1 MENAPMRMLMG
12 LILFAASGAAL
23 ASHDCKFSAE
33 RNLDLDPA
41 GLKGLQLV
49 LGSSDAHVDGVAG
62 LKRIEVRGKA
72 CASEEEWLKDLTV
85 DQERAGDR
93 VRVTTKKNHDSHLNW
108 FGSSYA
114 YIDLEV
120 RVPADLLVDIDAGSG
135 DANVANVAAL
145 DFSSGSGD
153 LQADHI
159 AGAVAIKVGS
169 GDATIEDIG
178 SVNVERVG
186 SGDIRAS
193 KVRGEIKVGHV
204 GSGDMKFADVHGGVQ
219 IESVGSGDVI
229 VNRTGGDVV
238 VGSVG
243 SGDVSVDG
251 IGGNFVVH
259 AAGSGDLHHRNVT
272 GKVEVPK
279 RHQDD

>member
-1 MENAPMRMLMG
+1 MENAPMRMLIG
-12 LILFAASGAAL
+12 LVLFAASGAAL

-33 RNLDLDPA
+33 RNLDIDPA
-41 GLKGLQLV
+41 GLKGLELV
-49 LGSSDAHVDGVAG
+49 LGSSDAHVNGVAG

-85 DQERAGDR
+85 NQERSGDR
-93 VRVTTKKNHDSHLNW
+93 VRVATKKDHDSHINW

-120 RVPADLLVDIDAGSG
+120 RVPADLPVDVDAGSG
-135 DANVANVAAL
+135 DANIANIAAL
-145 DFSSGSGD
+145 GFSSGSGD
-153 LQADHI
+153 LEANHV
-159 AGAVAIKVGS
+159 AGPVTIKVGS
-169 GDATIEDIG
+169 GDAIVDDVG

-204 GSGDMKFADVHGGVQ
+204 GSGDLKFSDVHGGVQ

-229 VNRTGGDVV
+229 VNRTGGDVT

-243 SGDVSVDG
+243 SGDVTVDG
-251 IGGNFVVH
+251 VGGNFVVH
-259 AAGSGDLHHRNVT
+259 SAGSGDLRHHNVT
-272 GKVEVPK
+272 GKVDVPK

>member
-1 MENAPMRMLMG
+1 MENAPMRMLIG
-12 LILFAASGAAL
+12 LVLFAASSAAM
-23 ASHDCKFSAE
+23 ASHECKFSAE
-33 RNLDLDPA
+33 RNFDIDPA

-49 LGSSDAHVDGVAG
+49 LGSSDAHVNGVAG

-72 CASEEEWLKDLTV
+72 CASEEEWLKDLV
-85 DQERAGDR
+85 VNQERVGDH
-93 VRVTTKKNHDSHLNW
+93 VRVETKKNNDSHVNW

-120 RVPADLLVDIDAGSG
+120 RLPIDLPVDVDAASG
-135 DANVANVAAL
+135 DAIVANIATLNFA
-145 DFSSGSGD
+145 SGSGD

-159 AGAVAIKVGS
+159 AGAVTIKVGS

-186 SGDIRAS
+186 SGDIRAT
-193 KVRGEIKVGHV
+193 KVRGEAKVGHV
-204 GSGDMKFADVHGGVQ
+204 GSGDLKFADVHGGVQ

-229 VNRTGGDVV
+229 VNRAGGDVT
-238 VGSVG
+238 VGSIG
-243 SGDVSVDG
+243 SGDVTVDG

-259 AAGSGDLHHRNVT
+259 SAGSGDLHHHNVT